1 VLLCPSFFLLS
12 DNTYLALLRFA
23 GLIVSRYRLFG
34 GGRHARAATHKYTMK
49 ARQIN
54 SEDEIK
60 NSSVFDFVHP
70 DGCEQLIATLVQLKG
85 TSE

>member
-1 VLLCPSFFLLS
+1 
-12 DNTYLALLRFA
+12 
-23 GLIVSRYRLFG
+23 
-34 GGRHARAATHKYTMK
+34 MK

-70 DGCEQLIATLVQLKG
+70 NGCEQLIATLVQLKS
-85 TSE
+85 TNE

>member
-1 VLLCPSFFLLS
+1 LV
-12 DNTYLALLRFA
+12 
-23 GLIVSRYRLFG
+23 V
-34 GGRHARAATHKYTMK
+34 AATHKYTMK

-70 DGCEQLIATLVQLKG
+70 NGCEQLIATLVQLKS